1 MMYTLRF
8 DVETLI
14 IATGKPSCSWFLSL
28 RFDVETLIIATC
40 SAPSAADTRLRFDVE
55 TLIIATEEMK
65 GETEPGCGLMEKL

>member
-14 IATGKPSCSWFLSL
+14 IATEQPPFIISEWL
-28 RFDVETLIIATC
+28 RFDVETLIIATKNLNTI
-40 SAPSAADTRLRFDVE
+40 DKTLLRFDVE

-65 GETEPGCGLMEKL
+65 GETEPGCGLM

>member
-14 IATGKPSCSWFLSL
+14 IATSSKDVSTIAPL

-40 SAPSAADTRLRFDVE
+40 FRHQAAALSV
-55 TLIIATEEMK
+55 AV
-65 GETEPGCGLMEKL
+65 